1 MALDGVAI
9 AALVKEMN
17 EKLSGGKIDKI
28 HQPER
33 DEVIL
38 HIRHI
43 GENHRLLL
51 CANPSFPRA
60 HITRMTKEN
69 PAQPPMFCMLLR
81 KHLAGGKI
89 LGFEQNDFER
99 IIKMNV
105 ESADE
110 LGFMGIKSLIIEIM
124 GKHSN
129 IILTD
134 NNGKILDS
142 IYHVDITVSSVRQ
155 VLPGLMYELP
165 PSQGKANPVLAGEKD
180 VSAQLSDSELEL
192 KRQIMNS
199 YSGISPLVASEVVYR
214 ATGNSETRGCDVVS
228 DIRDRVARC
237 FVFMFDKIREGEFQP
252 TVLTDAEFGKMLDYS
267 SVDITLYEKMATK
280 EVYPTMSEAL
290 DSFYMKKATG
300 ESMRQKSGDLM
311 KFVTNNIDRCRKKL
325 QIQNETLLKVGKRD
339 KYKLYGDLVT
349 ANIYRIT
356 QGMTGIE
363 AENYYSENCE
373 KVFIPLETDLTPSQN
388 AQKYYKRYNKDKTA
402 EAETIKQKEL
412 NEIEINYLESV
423 QQSIATAESMT
434 ELNQI
439 RDELIEQSYLKNK
452 GRLKKG
458 MKTPAPQPL
467 HFISSDGYDIY
478 VGKNNR
484 QNDYVTLK
492 IGRSTDLWFHTKDIH
507 GSHVIIKTTD
517 AETVPDE
524 TYLEAATLAAYY
536 SKGRNGS
543 NIPVDYTELKNVKK
557 PSGAKPG
564 MVIYV
569 NYNTIYTNP
578 DESTVEK
585 LKNNKKAENNA

>member
-1 MALDGVAI
+1 MALDGIAI
-9 AALVKEMN
+9 AALVKELN
-17 EKLSGGKIDKI
+17 ERLSGGKIDKI

-33 DEVIL
+33 DEVIM

-43 GENHRLLL
+43 GENSKLLL

-60 HITRMTKEN
+60 HITNMTKEN

-81 KHLAGGKI
+81 KHLAGGRI

-110 LGFMGIKSLIIEIM
+110 LGFMGVKSLIIEIM

-165 PSQGKANPVLAGEKD
+165 PSQGKANPILAGEDD
-180 VSAQLSDSELEL
+180 VAAHLDGSEIEL
-192 KRQIMNS
+192 KRQLMNA
-199 YSGISPLVASEVVYR
+199 YSGISPLIASEIVYR
-214 ATGNSETRGCDVVS
+214 ATGSVDTKGCDVVE
-228 DIRDRVARC
+228 DVRRRVARC
-237 FVFMFDKIREGEFQP
+237 FVFLFDKIRSGDFAP

-267 SVDITLYEKMATK
+267 GVDITLYEKMATK

-325 QIQNETLLKVGKRD
+325 QIQNETLQKVGKRD

-349 ANIYRIT
+349 ANIYRIQ

-363 AENYYSENCE
+363 VENYYSETGE
-373 KVFIPLETDLTPSQN
+373 TVMIALESDLTPSQN

-412 NEIEINYLESV
+412 NEAEIDYLESV

-434 ELNQI
+434 ELTQI
-439 RDELIEQSYLKNK
+439 RDELIEQGYLKNK

-458 MKTPAPQPL
+458 MKSPAPQPL

-492 IGRSTDLWFHTKDIH
+492 IGRSTDLWFHTKGIH
-507 GSHVIIKTTD
+507 GSHVIIKTSD

-536 SKGRNGS
+536 SKGRSGS
-543 NIPVDYTELKNVKK
+543 NIPVDYTEVKNVKK

-569 NYNTIYTNP
+569 NYSTIYTNP
-578 DESTVEK
+578 DEKTVEK
-585 LKNNKKAENNA
+585 LKNNKKM

>member
-9 AALVKEMN
+9 SALVKELN

-33 DEVIL
+33 DEIIM
-38 HIRHI
+38 HIRHL
-43 GENHRLLL
+43 GTNTKLLL
-51 CANPSFPRA
+51 CANPSFPRV
-60 HITRMTKEN
+60 HITEMTKEN
-69 PAQPPMFCMLLR
+69 PAQPPMFCMLMR

-89 LGFEQNDFER
+89 LGFEQDNFER
-99 IIKMNV
+99 IIKMNI
-105 ESADE
+105 EASDE
-110 LGFMGIKSLIIEIM
+110 LGFMSVKTIIIEIM

-134 NNGKILDS
+134 KNKKILDS

-155 VLPGLMYELP
+155 ILPGLTYELP
-165 PSQGKANPVLAGEKD
+165 PSQGKANPVLAGEAD
-180 VSAQLSDSELEL
+180 VARVLTDSEFEL
-192 KRQIMNS
+192 KKQLMNA

-214 ATGNSETRGCDVVS
+214 ATGSTDTRGCDVVS
-228 DIRDRVARC
+228 DIRERVARC
-237 FVFMFDKIREGEFQP
+237 FVFIFDKIRCGQYQP
-252 TVLTDAEFGKMLDYS
+252 LILSDSENGKMLDYS
-267 SVDITLYEKMATK
+267 AIDITLYEKAAQK
-280 EVYPTMSEAL
+280 ETYSSMSEAL
-290 DSFYMKKATG
+290 DSFYAKKAKG

-311 KFVTNNIDRCRKKL
+311 KFVSNNIDRCRKKL
-325 QIQNETLLKVGKRD
+325 QMQKETLLKAGKRE
-339 KYKLYGDLVT
+339 KYKLYGDLIT

-356 QGMTGIE
+356 QGMTGIS
-363 AENYYSENCE
+363 AENFYSEDCE
-373 KVFIPLETDLTPSQN
+373 VINIPLEPELTPSQN

-402 EAETIKQKEL
+402 EAQTQKQIEL
-412 NEIEINYLESV
+412 NEIEIDYLESV
-423 QQSIATAESMT
+423 QQAIVTSESVT

-439 RDELIEQSYLKNK
+439 RDELIEQCYLKNK

-467 HFISSDGYDIY
+467 HFISSQGYDIY

-492 IGRSTDLWFHTKDIH
+492 IGRSTDLWFHTKGIH
-507 GSHVIIKTTD
+507 GSHVIVKTTD

-524 TYLEAATLAAYY
+524 TYLEAAMLAAYY
-536 SKGRNGS
+536 SKGRNGN

-578 DESTVEK
+578 DESQVEK
-585 LKNNKKAENNA
+585 LKNNKKDENNT

>member
-9 AALVKEMN
+9 SALVKELN
-17 EKLSGGKIDKI
+17 ERLAGGKIDKI

-33 DEVIL
+33 DEIIM

-43 GENHRLLL
+43 GENSRLLL
-51 CANPSFPRA
+51 CANPTFPRV
-60 HITRMTKEN
+60 HLTRMTKEN

-105 ESADE
+105 EASDE
-110 LGFMGIKSLIIEIM
+110 LGFMGVKSLIIEIM

-134 NNGKILDS
+134 GNGKILDS

-165 PSQGKANPVLAGEKD
+165 PSQGKGNPLLAGEND
-180 VSAQLSDSELEL
+180 IAAHLDGSELEL
-192 KRQIMNS
+192 KRQLMNA
-199 YSGISPLVASEVVYR
+199 YSGISPMVASEIVYR
-214 ATGNSETRGCDVVS
+214 ATGSADTRGCDAVADV
-228 DIRDRVARC
+228 RLRAARC
-237 FVFMFDKIREGEFQP
+237 FVYIFDKIRAGEYTP
-252 TVLTDAEFGKMLDYS
+252 TVLINAESGKMLDYS
-267 SVDITLYEKMATK
+267 GIDITMYEEMAVK
-280 EVYPTMSEAL
+280 ETYDSMSEAL
-290 DSFYMKKATG
+290 DSFYIKKATG

-325 QIQNETLLKVGKRD
+325 QIQNETLFKVGKRD

-349 ANIYRIT
+349 ANIYRIQ

-363 AENYYSENCE
+363 VENYYSENGE
-373 KVFIPLETDLTPSQN
+373 TVAIALESDLTPAQN

-402 EAETIKQKEL
+402 EAETLKQKEL
-412 NEIEINYLESV
+412 NETEIDYLESV
-423 QQSIATAESMT
+423 QQAIATADSMT
-434 ELNQI
+434 ELTQI
-439 RDELIEQSYLKNK
+439 RDELIEQGYLKNK
-452 GRLKKG
+452 GRLKKS

-492 IGRSTDLWFHTKDIH
+492 IGRSTDLWFHTKGIH
-507 GSHVIIKTTD
+507 GSHVVVKTGD
-517 AETVPDE
+517 AETVPDG
-524 TYLEAATLAAYY
+524 TYIEAATLAAYY
-536 SKGRNGS
+536 SKGRSGS
-543 NIPVDYTELKNVKK
+543 NIPVDYTEVKNVKK

-569 NYNTIYTNP
+569 NYSTLYTNP
-578 DESTVEK
+578 DEKVAEK
-585 LKNNKKAENNA
+585 LKNNKKI

>member
-9 AALVKEMN
+9 SALVKELN
-17 EKLSGGKIDKI
+17 EKLAGGKIDKI

-33 DEVIL
+33 DEIIMHV
-38 HIRHI
+38 RHI
-43 GENHRLLL
+43 GENSKLLL
-51 CANPSFPRA
+51 CANPSFPRV
-60 HITRMTKEN
+60 HFTRMVKEN

-89 LGFEQNDFER
+89 LNFEQDNFER

-105 ESADE
+105 ESSDE
-110 LGFMGIKSLIIEIM
+110 LGFLGVKSLIIEIM

-134 NNGKILDS
+134 SKGKILDS

-165 PSQGKANPVLAGEKD
+165 PSQGKANPVLAGEND
-180 VSAQLSDSELEL
+180 VAAVLSDSEKEL
-192 KRQIMNS
+192 KRQLMEA
-199 YSGISPLVASEVVYR
+199 YSGVSPLVASEIVYR
-214 ATGNSETRGCDVVS
+214 ATGSVDTKGCDVVA
-228 DIRDRVARC
+228 DVRLRVARC
-237 FVFMFDKIREGEFQP
+237 FVYMFDKIRAGEYTP
-252 TVLTDAEFGKMLDYS
+252 TVLVNAENGKMMDYS
-267 SVDITLYEKMATK
+267 GVDITLYEDMAVK
-280 EVYPTMSEAL
+280 ENYDTMSEAL

-325 QIQNETLLKVGKRD
+325 QIQNETLLKVSKRD

-349 ANIYRIT
+349 ANIYRIQ

-363 AENYYSENCE
+363 VENYYSESGE
-373 KVFIPLETDLTPSQN
+373 TVSIALESDLTPSQN

-402 EAETIKQKEL
+402 EAETLKQKEL
-412 NEIEINYLESV
+412 NETEIDYLESV
-423 QQSIATAESMT
+423 QQAIATAESMT
-434 ELNQI
+434 ELTQI
-439 RDELIEQSYLKNK
+439 RDELIEQGYLKNK

-492 IGRSTDLWFHTKDIH
+492 LGRSTDLWFHTKGIH
-507 GSHVIIKTTD
+507 GSHVIVKTSD
-517 AETVPDE
+517 AETVPDG
-524 TYLEAATLAAYY
+524 TYIEAATLAAYY
-536 SKGRNGS
+536 SKGRSGS
-543 NIPVDYTELKNVKK
+543 NIPVDYTEVKNVKK

-569 NYNTIYTNP
+569 NYNTIYANP
-578 DESTVEK
+578 DEKITEK
-585 LKNNKKAENNA
+585 LKNNKKIEINA